1 MQIGSKAFL
10 FWQKYE
16 HHLGVGALMLGFVFD
31 LWAADRPDIVFNNIL
46 LLSYLF
52 IAGSFIIFLNLR
64 TRPSTRL
71 GVNRPNDAEPLLLLL
86 VLQFCFG
93 GLASNLL
100 ILYGKSGTLT
110 VDAFF
115 LAFLAA
121 LVFGNEFLRNRY
133 AQLRFNV
140 GIYYMLL
147 LAYSAIAVPIF
158 LTYTIG
164 AYVFLLSG
172 ILSLAWM
179 AAFLS
184 ILFSVVFGK
193 DRARL
198 FGVSSLVL
206 GIFLVFNALY
216 FLNVIPPVPLSLKDI
231 GIYHSL
237 LARGDGG
244 YAAIYEQAPWWQ
256 FWRDTSAIYTLG
268 VGQSAFCFS
277 SA

>member
-1 MQIGSKAFL
+1 
-10 FWQKYE
+10 
-16 HHLGVGALMLGFVFD
+16 
-31 LWAADRPDIVFNNIL
+31 
-46 LLSYLF
+46 
-52 IAGSFIIFLNLR
+52 
-64 TRPSTRL
+64 
-71 GVNRPNDAEPLLLLL
+71 
-86 VLQFCFG
+86 
-93 GLASNLL
+93 
-100 ILYGKSGTLT
+100 
-110 VDAFF
+110 
-115 LAFLAA
+115 
-121 LVFGNEFLRNRY
+121 
-133 AQLRFNV
+133 
-140 GIYYMLL
+140 
-147 LAYSAIAVPIF
+147 
-158 LTYTIG
+158 
-164 AYVFLLSG
+164 
-172 ILSLAWM
+172 M

-277 SA
+277 SVFAPTGLDAPIIHAWERYDQVAGQWIEVARVSFPISGGSSTGYRGYSVKSNLAPGAWRCNVETERGALIGRIDFTAVESPSSPALSQTVL